1 MKVLIISIFLT
12 CSGVY
17 YCMNEYYWK
26 KTNPEGFAKS
36 KDEAALILK
45 SKRNKSKEITK
56 RASLETLNAH
66 SVILRI
72 N

>member
-1 MKVLIISIFLT
+1 
-12 CSGVY
+12 
-17 YCMNEYYWK
+17 MNEYHWK
-26 KTNPEGFAKS
+26 KINPEGFAKS

-45 SKRNKSKEITK
+45 AKRNKNKEVTK
-56 RASLETLNAH
+56 SANLETFSAN